1 MSRPVANTP
10 PPDLRLPQTL
20 LAHCLLTDRE
30 RLLRTAGKVRALER
44 AGKPSDRARAELER
58 ACADAA
64 MRWEARVAKRPVS
77 SFPDD
82 LPIAEKRADIA
93 ALIREHQV
101 VIVCGETGS
110 GKTTQLPKICLDLG
124 LGTRGLIGC
133 TQPRRIAA
141 RSLASRLAFELKA
154 PQAVGFKIRFQD
166 HTHPDACVKVMTDGI
181 LLAETHGD
189 SDLLQYDTLIIDEAH
204 ERSLNIDFLLGY
216 LKRLI
221 PRRPDLKIIVT
232 SATIDPQRFARH
244 FTINGTPA
252 PVIEVSGRTYP
263 VEIRYHPEF
272 LQSEEGEA
280 LDLADGVLKAVD
292 ELTNTHESGDVLVFL
307 PGEREIRD
315 CAEALRKHH
324 PDHTEVLPL
333 YARLSSAEQ
342 DRIFSTGG
350 RRRIVLS
357 TNVAETSLTV
367 PGIRYVVDSG
377 LARINRYS
385 PRSKINLLQIEK
397 ISQASAR
404 QRSGRCGRVAAGV
417 TIRLYAE
424 EDHADRPAFTTPEIL
439 RTSLASV
446 ILRMKALGLG
456 DVSEFPFL
464 EPPSPRMIEDG
475 YRLLFELGAVDLE
488 KNLTRLGHEL
498 AKLPIDP
505 RIGRMLLAGK
515 ASGCLNELLIICSA
529 LSVQDPRVRP
539 HEKQQEATLKH
550 EQWADPQS
558 DFLAWIKLWNWYEE
572 QLKHKK
578 SNRKFTQEIIANFL
592 SPLRMREW
600 RDIHGQLAELMRG
613 ELPPVAQPRATKGQG
628 ADRHAKSA
636 PVLVA
641 TNATENVSSL
651 SGPRYDLIHRA
662 LLTGLLAN
670 VGTKAPEGD
679 HYLGVRA
686 IQFRLPG
693 QGAQHAAQKRTRMK
707 WIMAGEITETTRI
720 FARTVARIEPE
731 WIEDL
736 GAHLVTRTHFD
747 AHWDRKTAQVVAY
760 EQVAL
765 YGLIVQPRKRVHFG
779 SINPKDSR
787 EIFIRQGLVTG
798 EFDTR
803 GNFLDTNRRLVAEI
817 QDLEHKARRQ
827 DVLIDDDA
835 MYELYDA
842 IIPADIVNGAG
853 FEKWRK
859 DTEKQNANVLL
870 FSRETLMRR
879 AASEITVELFP
890 KSLKHRAGV
899 YPIKYRFEPGHV
911 MDGLT
916 LTLPV
921 SVLNQVEPHRFE
933 WLVPGMLRD
942 KVAALI
948 KTLPQRFRSQF
959 VPIPD
964 TVSAFMEWLWRHD
977 GMRDLSRA
985 ERPLNDMLAG
995 FLSQH
1000 RRATVAASDFDLTRV
1015 PPHLFANIRIID
1027 ADGAELA
1034 MGRDFNALKEQ
1045 FADASRTMFST
1056 LHRNTL
1062 ERDGVVRWDFGD
1074 LPEEI
1079 NFERNSVRY
1088 NGYPALVDAGTSV
1101 NIRIMDD
1108 KEESLRSHRNGL
1120 VRLLILELSEQ
1131 ARVIQRGLKPS
1142 ANAGYQYSLLS
1153 NPPEP
1158 NAMDSL
1164 KAEIMAAAVAET
1176 FLADALPREQAEF
1189 HKCRDL
1195 RKSNLAANAQRV
1207 LVLMDESFLLLANI
1221 RKSLDDRFLKT
1232 WEHVEPDIRSQ
1243 LELLFWKGFVAATPV
1258 AQLTHYPRYLK
1269 AIELRVAKMKQGA
1282 MERDIERLRELKPLW
1297 QNLLNMK
1304 NKLSPAAQQYR
1315 WMVEELRVS
1324 LFAQELRTPMPV
1336 SVKRVAKAWEELINP

>member
-1 MSRPVANTP
+1 LNPTAPLAELSVA
-10 PPDLRLPQTL
+10 
-20 LAHCLLTDRE
+20 DRHKLE
-30 RLLRTAGKVRALER
+30 SLVRKIASLKK
-44 AGKPSDRARAELER
+44 AGKPFDRAQAELEKG
-58 ACADAA
+58 
-64 MRWEARVAKRPVS
+64 MTFARERYASRLARLPKPE
-77 SFPDD
+77 FPPD
-82 LPIAEKRADIA
+82 LPIAERREDIA
-93 ALIREHQV
+93 KLIRDHQV
-101 VIVCGETGS
+101 VVICGETGS
-110 GKTTQLPKICLDLG
+110 GKTTQLPKICLELG
-124 LGTRGLIGC
+124 RGVSGLIGC

-189 SDLLQYDTLIIDEAH
+189 RDLLQYDTLIIDEAH

-216 LKRLI
+216 LKRLL
-221 PRRPDLKIIVT
+221 PRRPDLKVIVT

-244 FTINGTPA
+244 FTINGKPA

-263 VEIRYHPEF
+263 VEIRYHPDY

-292 ELTNTHESGDVLVFL
+292 ELTHSHESGDVLVFL

-342 DRIFSTGG
+342 DRIFATGG

-385 PRSKINLLQIEK
+385 TRSKINLLQIEK

-404 QRSGRCGRVAAGV
+404 QRAGRCGRVAAGV

-424 EDHADRPAFTTPEIL
+424 DDHDDRPQFTTPEIL

-475 YRLLFELGAVDLE
+475 YRLLYELGAVDEE

-505 RIGRMLLAGK
+505 RIGRMLLAAK
-515 ASGCLNELLIICSA
+515 ATGCLTELLIVCAA

-539 HEKQQEATLKH
+539 HDKQQEATLKH

-558 DFLAWIKLWNWYEE
+558 DFLAWTKLWNWYEE

-578 SNRKFTQEIIANFL
+578 SNRKFTQELIANFL

-600 RDIHGQLAELMRG
+600 RDIHGQLAELMAEQDGKLNG
-613 ELPPVAQPRATKGQG
+613 EPA
-628 ADRHAKSA
+628 H
-636 PVLVA
+636 
-641 TNATENVSSL
+641 
-651 SGPRYDLIHRA
+651 YDIVHRA

-693 QGAQHAAQKRTRMK
+693 QSAQHATQKRTRMK

-736 GAHLVTRTHFD
+736 GAHLVTRMHFD

-765 YGLIVQPRKRVHFG
+765 YGLIIQPRKRVHFG

-798 EFDTR
+798 EFDTH
-803 GNFLDTNRRLVAEI
+803 GKFLAANRKLVAEI

-859 DTEKQNANVLL
+859 DAEKQNANVLL
-870 FSRETLMRR
+870 FTRETLMRR

-959 VPIPD
+959 VPIPE

-985 ERPLNDMLAG
+985 ERPLADMLAS

-1000 RRATVAASDFDLTRV
+1000 RRAAVSAADFDPTRV

-1079 NFERNSVRY
+1079 NFERNGVRY
-1088 NGYPALVDAGTSV
+1088 NGYPALVDAGTSA

-1108 KEESLRSHRNGL
+1108 KEESLRAYRAGL
-1120 VRLLILELSEQ
+1120 VRLLLLELSEQ
-1131 ARVIQRGLKPS
+1131 GRVIQRGLKPS
-1142 ANAGYQYSLLS
+1142 ANAGFQYAMLS

-1164 KAEIMAAAVAET
+1164 KAEIMSAAVAET
-1176 FLADALPREQAEF
+1176 FLADALPREQADF
-1189 HKCRDL
+1189 HKRRDT
-1195 RKSNLAANAQRV
+1195 RKSNLAANAQRAMT
-1207 LVLMDESFLLLANI
+1207 LMDESFLLLANI

-1243 LELLFWKGFVAATPV
+1243 LDLLFWKGFIAATPV

-1282 MERDIERLRELKPLW
+1282 MERDIERLKELKPLW

-1336 SVKRVAKAWEELINP
+1336 SVKRVAKLWEELQQ

>member
-1 MSRPVANTP
+1 MSTATP
-10 PPDLRLPQTL
+10 QLPADFL
-20 LAHCLLTDRE
+20 SHCLLTDRE
-30 RLLRTAGKVRALER
+30 RLQRVAGKLASLKR
-44 AGKPSDRARAELER
+44 AGKPSDRTEAELAQLMKDAEARLTER
-58 ACADAA
+58 A
-64 MRWEARVAKRPVS
+64 ARRPQVT
-77 SFPDD
+77 FPDD
-82 LPIAEKRADIA
+82 LPIAERRADIA
-93 ALIREHQV
+93 KLIRENQV
-101 VIVCGETGS
+101 VILCGETGS

-124 LGTRGLIGC
+124 LGARGLIGC

-141 RSLASRLAFELKA
+141 RSLASRLAFELKS
-154 PQAVGFKIRFQD
+154 PQSVGFKIRFQD
-166 HTHPDACVKVMTDGI
+166 HTHPHACVKVMTDGI

-189 SDLLQYDTLIIDEAH
+189 RDLLQYDTLIIDEAH

-216 LKRLI
+216 LKRLL
-221 PRRPDLKIIVT
+221 PRRPDLKVIVT

-244 FTINGTPA
+244 FTINGKPA

-263 VEIRYHPEF
+263 VEIRYHADY

-292 ELTNTHESGDVLVFL
+292 ELTNAHPTGDVLVFL

-385 PRSKINLLQIEK
+385 PRSKINLLQVEK

-404 QRSGRCGRVAAGV
+404 QRAGRCGRVAAGIA
-417 TIRLYAE
+417 IRLYSE
-424 EDHADRPAFTTPEIL
+424 EDHDDRPAFTTPEIL

-456 DVSEFPFL
+456 DVAAFPFV
-464 EPPSPRMIEDG
+464 EAPSPRMIEDG
-475 YRLLFELGAVDLE
+475 YRLLFELGAVDEE

-505 RIGRMLLAGK
+505 RIGRMLLAAK
-515 ASGCLNELLIICSA
+515 ATGCLSELLIICSA

-539 HEKQQEATLKH
+539 HDKQQEATLKH
-550 EQWADPQS
+550 EQWADAQS
-558 DFLAWIKLWNWYEE
+558 DFLAWIKLWKWYEE

-578 SNRKFTQEIIANFL
+578 SNRKFAQELIANFL
-592 SPLRMREW
+592 SPLRLREW
-600 RDIHGQLAELMRG
+600 RDIHGQLTELMLEQGGTLNG
-613 ELPPVAQPRATKGQG
+613 EPA
-628 ADRHAKSA
+628 H
-636 PVLVA
+636 
-641 TNATENVSSL
+641 
-651 SGPRYDLIHRA
+651 YDIVHRA

-670 VGTKAPEGD
+670 VGSKAPEGD

-693 QGAQHAAQKRTRMK
+693 MGAQHAAQKRTRMK
-707 WIMAGEITETTRI
+707 WIVAGEITETTRI

-765 YGLIVQPRKRVHFG
+765 YGLIIQPRKRVHFG

-798 EFDTR
+798 EFDTH
-803 GNFLDTNRRLVAEI
+803 GKFLAANRRLVAEI

-835 MYELYDA
+835 MFELYDA
-842 IIPADIVNGAG
+842 IIPAEIVNGAG

-859 DTEKQNANVLL
+859 DAEKQNPQILH
-870 FSRETLMRR
+870 FTREALMRR
-879 AASEITVELFP
+879 AASEITFELFP

-899 YPIKYRFEPGHV
+899 YPIKYRFEPGHAL
-911 MDGLT
+911 DGLT

-942 KVAALI
+942 KLAALI
-948 KTLPQRFRSQF
+948 KTLPQRYRSQF
-959 VPIPD
+959 VPIPE
-964 TVSAFMEWLWRHD
+964 TVNAFMEWLWRQP
-977 GMRDLSRA
+977 GMQDLSRA
-985 ERPLNDMLAG
+985 EKPLNEVLAG

-1000 RRATVAASDFDLTRV
+1000 RRVTVSASDFDLSRV
-1015 PPHLFANIRIID
+1015 PPHLFANFRIID

-1045 FADASRTMFST
+1045 YSDASRTMFST

-1062 ERDGVVRWDFGD
+1062 ERDGMLRWDFGE
-1074 LPEEI
+1074 LPETI
-1079 NFERNSVRY
+1079 NFERNGVRY
-1088 NGYPALVDAGTSV
+1088 NGYPALVDAGSAV
-1101 NIRIMDD
+1101 NIRILDD
-1108 KEESLRSHRNGL
+1108 QEESIATHRAGL
-1120 VRLLILELSEQ
+1120 VRLMMLELSEQ

-1142 ANAGYQYSLLS
+1142 PNSAYQYSLLS

-1158 NAMDSL
+1158 NALDSL
-1164 KAEIMAAAVAET
+1164 KAELMQAAVADT
-1176 FLADALPREQAEF
+1176 FFADALPRSQQDF
-1189 HKCRDL
+1189 HQRRDTK
-1195 RKSNLAANAQRV
+1195 KSNLVATTQRMQAV
-1207 LVLMDESFLLLANI
+1207 LDESFQLQANI

-1232 WEHVEPDIRSQ
+1232 WEHVEPDVRSQ
-1243 LELLFWKGFVAATPV
+1243 LEQLFWKGFIATTPWS
-1258 AQLTHYPRYLK
+1258 QLQHYPRYLK
-1269 AIELRVAKMKQGA
+1269 GVELRIAKMKQGA
-1282 MERDIERLRELKPLW
+1282 MERDIERLKELRPFW
-1297 QNLLNMK
+1297 QNFRNLK
-1304 NKLSPAAQQYR
+1304 KPRTRAAQQYR
-1315 WMVEELRVS
+1315 WLVEELRVS

-1336 SVKRVAKAWEELINP
+1336 SVKRVAKAWEELER

>member
-1 MSRPVANTP
+1 MSRPVTSTQPAASP
-10 PPDLRLPQTL
+10 ADDFLSRCL
-20 LAHCLLTDRE
+20 LADRE
-30 RLLRTAGKVRALER
+30 KLVRLAGKLSSLQRT
-44 AGKPSDRARAELER
+44 GKPSDRTQAELDAALKAAQGRIDARA
-58 ACADAA
+58 
-64 MRWEARVAKRPVS
+64 AKRPTPT
-77 SFPDD
+77 FPDD
-82 LPIAEKRADIA
+82 LPIAERRDDIA
-93 ALIREHQV
+93 KLVREHQV

-189 SDLLQYDTLIIDEAH
+189 RDLLQYDTLIIDEAH

-216 LKRLI
+216 LKRLL
-221 PRRPDLKIIVT
+221 PRRPDLKVIVT

-244 FTINGTPA
+244 FTINGKPA

-263 VEIRYHPEF
+263 VEIRYHPEY

-292 ELTNTHESGDVLVFL
+292 ELTHAHESGDVLVFL

-404 QRSGRCGRVAAGV
+404 QRAGRCGRVAAGIA
-417 TIRLYAE
+417 IRLYSE
-424 EDHADRPAFTTPEIL
+424 EDHDDRSPFTTPEIL

-464 EPPSPRMIEDG
+464 EAPSPRMIEDG
-475 YRLLFELGAVDLE
+475 YRLLFELGAVDAE
-488 KNLTRLGHEL
+488 KSLTRLGHEL

-505 RIGRMLLAGK
+505 RIGRMLLAAK
-515 ASGCLNELLIICSA
+515 ATGCLSELLIICSA

-539 HEKQQEATLKH
+539 HDKQQEATLKH

-572 QLKHKK
+572 QLKHRK
-578 SNRKFTQEIIANFL
+578 SNRKFTQEVIANFL

-600 RDIHGQLAELMRG
+600 RDIHGQLAELMTEQGGKLNG
-613 ELPPVAQPRATKGQG
+613 EPA
-628 ADRHAKSA
+628 H
-636 PVLVA
+636 
-641 TNATENVSSL
+641 
-651 SGPRYDLIHRA
+651 YDILHRA

-798 EFDTR
+798 EFDTH
-803 GNFLDTNRRLVAEI
+803 GKFLLANRKLVAEI

-859 DTEKQNANVLL
+859 DAERQNPNVLL
-870 FSRETLMRR
+870 FTRETLMRR

-959 VPIPD
+959 VPIPE

-985 ERPLNDMLAG
+985 ERPLNEMLAG

-1000 RRATVAASDFDLTRV
+1000 RRATVSATDFDLTRV

-1034 MGRDFNALKEQ
+1034 MGRDFTLLKEQ

-1088 NGYPALVDAGTSV
+1088 NGYPALVDAGTSA

-1108 KEESLRSHRNGL
+1108 KEESLRSHRTGL

-1142 ANAGYQYSLLS
+1142 ANAGFQYSMLS

-1176 FLADALPREQAEF
+1176 FLADALPREQADF
-1189 HKCRDL
+1189 HKRRDTK
-1195 RKSNLAANAQRV
+1195 KSNLAANAQRV
-1207 LVLMDESFLLLANI
+1207 LALMDESFLLLANI

-1243 LELLFWKGFVAATPV
+1243 LDLLFWKGFIAATPF
-1258 AQLTHYPRYLK
+1258 AQLQHYPRYLK
-1269 AIELRVAKMKQGA
+1269 AVELRITKMKQGA
-1282 MERDIERLRELKPLW
+1282 MERDIERLKELKPLW

-1336 SVKRVAKAWEELINP
+1336 SVKRVAKAWEELV

>member
-1 MSRPVANTP
+1 MSHPASPASAPAAVSDDFLARC
-10 PPDLRLPQTL
+10 L
-20 LAHCLLTDRE
+20 LADRE
-30 RLLRTAGKVRALER
+30 KLVRLVGKLKSLQR
-44 AGKPSDRARAELER
+44 AGKPFDRTQKELEDALKTAQSRIEARA
-58 ACADAA
+58 
-64 MRWEARVAKRPVS
+64 AKRPVPT
-77 SFPDD
+77 FPDD
-82 LPIAEKRADIA
+82 LPIAEKRDDIA
-93 ALIREHQV
+93 KLIRDHQV

-124 LGTRGLIGC
+124 LGARGLIGC

-189 SDLLQYDTLIIDEAH
+189 RDLLQYDTLIIDEAH

-216 LKRLI
+216 IKRLI
-221 PRRPDLKIIVT
+221 PRRPDLKVIVT

-244 FTINGTPA
+244 FTINGKPA

-263 VEIRYHPEF
+263 VEIRYHPEY

-292 ELTNTHESGDVLVFL
+292 ELTHAHESGDVLVFL

-404 QRSGRCGRVAAGV
+404 QRAGRCGRVAAGIA
-417 TIRLYAE
+417 IRLYSE
-424 EDHADRPAFTTPEIL
+424 EDHDDRSPFTTPEIL

-464 EPPSPRMIEDG
+464 EAPSPRMIEDG
-475 YRLLFELGAVDLE
+475 YRLLFELGAVDAE

-505 RIGRMLLAGK
+505 RIGRMLLAAK
-515 ASGCLNELLIICSA
+515 QSGCLTELLIICSA

-539 HEKQQEATLKH
+539 HDKQQEATLKH

-578 SNRKFTQEIIANFL
+578 SNRKFTQELIANFL

-600 RDIHGQLAELMRG
+600 RDIHGQLAELMADQDGKLNG
-613 ELPPVAQPRATKGQG
+613 EPA
-628 ADRHAKSA
+628 H
-636 PVLVA
+636 
-641 TNATENVSSL
+641 
-651 SGPRYDLIHRA
+651 YDIAHRA

-765 YGLIVQPRKRVHFG
+765 YGLIIQPRKRVHFG

-798 EFDTR
+798 EFDTH
-803 GNFLDTNRRLVAEI
+803 GKFLMANRKLVAEI

-853 FEKWRK
+853 FERWRK
-859 DTEKQNANVLL
+859 EAEKQNPAVLT
-870 FSRETLMRR
+870 FTREALMRR

-959 VPIPD
+959 VPIPE

-985 ERPLNDMLAG
+985 ERPLTEMLAG

-1000 RRATVAASDFDLTRV
+1000 KRATVTAADFDLTRV
-1015 PPHLFANIRIID
+1015 PAHLFANIRIID

-1034 MGRDFNALKEQ
+1034 MGRDFATLKEQ

-1079 NFERNSVRY
+1079 NFERNGVRY
-1088 NGYPALVDAGTSV
+1088 NGYPALVDAGTSA
-1101 NIRIMDD
+1101 NIRILDD
-1108 KEESLRSHRNGL
+1108 KEESLRSHRAGL
-1120 VRLLILELSEQ
+1120 VRLLQLELSEQ
-1131 ARVIQRGLKPS
+1131 GRVIQRGLKPS

-1176 FLADALPREQAEF
+1176 FLADALPREQADF
-1189 HKCRDL
+1189 HKRRDTK
-1195 RKSNLAANAQRV
+1195 KSNLAANAQRV
-1207 LVLMDESFLLLANI
+1207 MTLMDESFLLLANI
-1221 RKSLDDRFLKT
+1221 RKRMDDRFLKT

-1243 LELLFWKGFVAATPV
+1243 LELLFWKGFIAATPV

-1269 AIELRVAKMKQGA
+1269 AIELRLDKMKQGA
-1282 MERDIERLRELKPLW
+1282 MERDIERLKELKPLW

-1315 WMVEELRVS
+1315 WMIEELRVS

-1336 SVKRVAKAWEELINP
+1336 SVKRVAKFWEELQQ